1 MTDLTVVAGD
11 THHTGLGGHHKIL
24 SVIIIIEAVHVDIH
38 KVSGGLHEVNKHGAH
53 DLKVSFVFVA
63 FKEIGISHH
72 HLYLYIM
79 YQGVD
84 ITILGYH

>member
-1 MTDLTVVAGD
+1 MLLLAIGD
-11 THHTGLGGHHKIL
+11 IGTQVGGGHHKIL
-24 SVIIIIEAVHVDIH
+24 SVIIIIEAVLVDIH
-38 KVSGGLHEVNKHGAH
+38 KVSGGLRQVNNHGAH

-63 FKEIGISHH
+63 FKEIGIISHH
-72 HLYLYIM
+72 HLYLYIL